1 MIVIPM
7 AGASRRFTEAGYTVP
22 KYFLSA
28 HGKTLFAHA
37 LVSFADS
44 FQSLP
49 FLFICRDIA
58 NTPAFIDAQCN
69 ELGISSWRCVV
80 LAEPTAGQAETV
92 ALGLERSNCPG
103 DEPVTIFNID
113 TFRHGFRFPAAAQAD
128 GYLEVFQGGG
138 DNWSYVRPMA
148 PGSDRVMETA
158 EKVAISDLCCTGLY
172 HFRSVG
178 LYQSAYR
185 DFVLCEEVGR
195 SVKELYVAPMYNV
208 LIRQGADIR
217 YHLISPEEVV
227 FCGVPSEYE
236 TFLAIPQPR

>member
-7 AGASRRFTEAGYTVP
+7 AGQSRRFTEAGYAVP
-22 KYFLSA
+22 KYMLSA
-28 HGKTLFAHA
+28 HGRTLFAHA
-37 LVSFADS
+37 VCSFAES

-58 NTPAFIDAQCN
+58 NTPAFIDAQCK
-69 ELGISSWRCVV
+69 ELGISSWRSVV
-80 LAEPTAGQAETV
+80 LAAPTAGQAETV
-92 ALGLERSNCPG
+92 MLGLERGNCPG

-113 TFRHGFRFPAAAQAD
+113 TFRPGFRFPAAAKAE

-148 PGSDRVMETA
+148 AGSDRVVETA

-172 HFRSVG
+172 HFRSAS

-185 DFVLCEEVGR
+185 DFVLSEEVGR

-217 YHLISPEEVV
+217 YHLISREDVV
-227 FCGVPSEYE
+227 FCGVPAEYE
-236 TFLAIPQPR
+236 AFLATPWPR